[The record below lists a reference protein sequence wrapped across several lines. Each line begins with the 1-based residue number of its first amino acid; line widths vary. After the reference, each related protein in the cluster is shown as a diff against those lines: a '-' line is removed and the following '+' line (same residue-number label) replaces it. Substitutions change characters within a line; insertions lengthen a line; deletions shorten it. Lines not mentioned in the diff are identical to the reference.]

1 MNTVLRFL
9 SNFVDLEEGGFDF
22 IWRSREGLEEILS
35 WVMKDEEERVRVGLW
50 TVGRICRI
58 GYVESNRRRRNR
70 VEVKS
75 VVFLGVR
82 R

>member
-35 WVMKDEEERVRVGLW
+35 WVMKDEEECV
-50 TVGRICRI
+50 
-58 GYVESNRRRRNR
+58 
-70 VEVKS
+70 
-75 VVFLGVR
+75 
-82 R
+82 